1 MVDEVLI
8 DIHISTP
15 ATKQNDNLYRS
26 LADAYLDFEPY
37 VPSHNAEFHKSN
49 GLMLASAASRY
60 THGASPS
67 GPGPDAAEIS
77 IVSTSKES
85 YGSFPSHLSSGGQ
98 NDDGVNEAENESI
111 PTSSRLARL
120 DRMHRRWKE
129 LTPKGSFSTSTN
141 QRRMRPSLPISAEAD
156 TAFIED
162 TQLGAQALQSQL
174 QDSYSTTGEDTSED
188 EAEPNV
194 PVPPLQ
200 EDFPCQASQRSTRAT
215 RLKSSSILVRP
226 DVPSSE
232 APLLYVSQESVVSKP
247 VKTHVP
253 VKTKAAPANVQAN
266 VRSAE
271 VLRSSS
277 GQTQSKSVPQASNNR
292 PKLSEN
298 DSRDGF
304 NFSKLALDAYPPAPN
319 VSVERHSRLP
329 SQITKHLAATKA
341 QNPKRFRTSKKHRT
355 PKADERGYWSINC
368 STWSRNLQHEF
379 WISVCEHVQSGRLGW
394 GASLHR
400 DASSVQELGRLRLY
414 CWAEVAEHMWLIL
427 WLCSQGKVAGSQTR
441 WIDADGSV
449 VFEVA

>member
-1 MVDEVLI
+1 MVDEVLL

-15 ATKQNDNLYRS
+15 ATRQNDDLYRS

-37 VPSHNAEFHKSN
+37 VPSHNGAIQKSN
-49 GLMLASAASRY
+49 GMMLASVAHQH
-60 THGASPS
+60 TNGASPS
-67 GPGPDAAEIS
+67 GPGQDAAEIS
-77 IVSTSKES
+77 IVPTSQGS

-98 NDDGVNEAENESI
+98 DDDIFDEAENNLI

-141 QRRMRPSLPISAEAD
+141 QRRTRPSLPISAEAD
-156 TAFIED
+156 TAFIDD

-174 QDSYSTTGEDTSED
+174 QDSYSTTDEDTSEE
-188 EAEPNV
+188 EAESNV
-194 PVPPLQ
+194 PDLPIQKGSLL
-200 EDFPCQASQRSTRAT
+200 QASRRSTRAT
-215 RLKSSSILVRP
+215 QLKLSSTPMRS

-232 APLLYVSQESVVSKP
+232 RPLPNASQESRVIKP
-247 VKTHVP
+247 VETHVP
-253 VKTKAAPANVQAN
+253 VQTKSVPVDAANVN
-266 VRSAE
+266 SAR

-277 GQTQSKSVPQASNNR
+277 VQTQPKSVSQASNNK
-292 PKLSEN
+292 PKVNDN

-304 NFSKLALDAYPPAPN
+304 NFSKLALDAYPPAPE

-329 SQITKHLAATKA
+329 SQITKHLTAIKA

-368 STWSRNLQHEF
+368 STWSRKLQHEF
-379 WISVCEHVQSGRLGW
+379 WISMCEHIHSGRLGW
-394 GASLHR
+394 GTSLHR
-400 DASSVQELGRLRLY
+400 DASSVQGLGQLRLY

-427 WLCSQGKVAGSQTR
+427 WLCSQGKVAGSQTE